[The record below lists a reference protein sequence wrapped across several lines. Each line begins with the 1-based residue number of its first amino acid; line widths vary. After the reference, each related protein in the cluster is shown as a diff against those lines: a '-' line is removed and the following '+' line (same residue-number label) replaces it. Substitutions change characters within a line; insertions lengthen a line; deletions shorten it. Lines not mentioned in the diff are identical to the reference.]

1 MEQFIV
7 NLFVYSMRDDRPDY
21 MREPEIE
28 GIAAKWPITGMV
40 INHSAIVK
48 TVE

>member
-7 NLFVYSMRDDRPDY
+7 NLFVYSMRVDRPDY

-28 GIAAKWPITGMV
+28 GIAAKWLNTGMV